1 MERDFF
7 YLCISKFKFSVVKK
21 YIVLTVLFVLPIVAY
36 MFFATA
42 SHNSLFLPV
51 ISKNHSELPSQFVS
65 LNGEKVVLDKN
76 ITVLGFPGSNIDEV
90 KANLF
95 NLNQKI
101 YNKYEGFIDFQM
113 VMILPD
119 GNQDKIKAIMLEFR
133 RLSNDL
139 KNWHFLFGKPEAIQA
154 YFNTFNFKNK
164 LDTFTATSFVYIIDK
179 EKSLRGRKGQKI
191 KGKVEYRECYNT
203 ISAAEL
209 HNEMSDDVKILLRE
223 YRLALKKNKRKDDF
237 RDKIEQ
243 EVIKK

>member
-1 MERDFF
+1 M
-7 YLCISKFKFSVVKK
+7 KK
-21 YIVLTVLFVLPIVAY
+21 YIVLSVLFILPIVAY

-42 SHNSLFLPV
+42 SHNSLFLPI
-51 ISKNHSELPSQFVS
+51 ISKNHSDVPSQFVS
-65 LNGEKVVLDKN
+65 LNNEKITLDKN
-76 ITVLGFPGSNIDEV
+76 ITVLGFPGSDIEEV

-101 YNKYEGFIDFQM
+101 YNKYGGFKDFQM
-113 VMILPD
+113 VMILPE

-139 KNWHFLFGKPEAIQA
+139 KNWHFLFGKPEDIEA
-154 YFNTFNFKNK
+154 YFKTFKFKNTLNDK
-164 LDTFTATSFVYIIDK
+164 TGSSFVYILDK
-179 EKSLRGRKGQKI
+179 DRNLRGRTGQKI
-191 KGKVEYRECYNT
+191 KNKIEYRESYNT

-223 YRLALKKNKRKDDF
+223 YRLALKKNKRKDEF

>member
-1 MERDFF
+1 M
-7 YLCISKFKFSVVKK
+7 KK
-21 YIVLTVLFVLPIVAY
+21 YLVLSVLFILPIVAY

-42 SHNSLFLPV
+42 SHNSLFLPI
-51 ISKNHSELPSQFVS
+51 ISKNHSDIPSQFVS
-65 LNGEKVVLDKN
+65 LNKEKITLDQN
-76 ITVLGFPGSNIDEV
+76 ITVLGFPGSDIDEV

-101 YNKYEGFIDFQM
+101 YNKYGGFKDFQM

-139 KNWHFLFGKPEAIQA
+139 KNWHFLFGKPEDIET
-154 YFNTFNFKNK
+154 YFNAFNFKNSLNDK
-164 LDTFTATSFVYIIDK
+164 TGTSFVYILDK

-223 YRLALKKNKRKDDF
+223 YRLALKKNKRKDEF

-243 EVIKK
+243 EVKKK

>member
-1 MERDFF
+1 
-7 YLCISKFKFSVVKK
+7 VKK
-21 YIVLTVLFVLPIVAY
+21 YLVLSVLFILPIVAY

-51 ISKNHSELPSQFVS
+51 ISKNHADIPSQFVS
-65 LNGEKVVLDKN
+65 LNNEKITLDKN
-76 ITVLGFPGSNIDEV
+76 ITVLGFPGSDIEEV

-101 YNKYEGFIDFQM
+101 YNKYGGFKDFQM

-139 KNWHFLFGKPEAIQA
+139 KNWHFLFGKPEDIET
-154 YFNTFNFKNK
+154 YFNTFNFKNSLNDK
-164 LDTFTATSFVYIIDK
+164 SGTSFVYIIDK
-179 EKSLRGRKGQKI
+179 EKCLRGRTGQKI

-223 YRLALKKNKRKDDF
+223 YRLALKKNKRKDEF

-243 EVIKK
+243 EVINKK

>member
-1 MERDFF
+1 
-7 YLCISKFKFSVVKK
+7 
-21 YIVLTVLFVLPIVAY
+21 

-42 SHNSLFLPV
+42 SHNSLFLPI
-51 ISKNHSELPSQFVS
+51 ISKNHSDIPSQFVS
-65 LNGEKVVLDKN
+65 LNKEKITLDQN
-76 ITVLGFPGSNIDEV
+76 ITVLGFPGSDIDEV

-101 YNKYEGFIDFQM
+101 YNKYGGFKDFQM

-139 KNWHFLFGKPEAIQA
+139 KNWHFLFGKPEDIET
-154 YFNTFNFKNK
+154 YFNAFNFKNSLNDK
-164 LDTFTATSFVYIIDK
+164 TGTSFVYILDK

-223 YRLALKKNKRKDDF
+223 YRLALKKNKRKDEF

-243 EVIKK
+243 EVKKK

>member
-1 MERDFF
+1 M
-7 YLCISKFKFSVVKK
+7 
-21 YIVLTVLFVLPIVAY
+21 
-36 MFFATA
+36 
-42 SHNSLFLPV
+42 
-51 ISKNHSELPSQFVS
+51 
-65 LNGEKVVLDKN
+65 VLDKN

-101 YNKYEGFIDFQM
+101 YNKYEGFKDFQM

-139 KNWHFLFGKPEAIQA
+139 KNWHFLFGKPEAIQT

-164 LDTFTATSFVYIIDK
+164 LDSYTATSFVYIIDK
-179 EKSLRGRKGQKI
+179 EKNLRGRKGQKI

>member
-1 MERDFF
+1 M
-7 YLCISKFKFSVVKK
+7 KK
-21 YIVLTVLFVLPIVAY
+21 YLVLSVLFILPIVAY

-42 SHNSLFLPV
+42 SHNSLFLPI
-51 ISKNHSELPSQFVS
+51 ISKNHTDIPSQFFS
-65 LNGEKVVLDKN
+65 LNKEKITLDKN
-76 ITVLGFPGSNIDEV
+76 ITVLGFPGSDIDEV

-101 YNKYEGFIDFQM
+101 YNKYGGFKDFQM

-139 KNWHFLFGKPEAIQA
+139 KNWHFLFGKPADIET
-154 YFNTFNFKNK
+154 YFNSFGFKNRLNDK
-164 LDTFTATSFVYIIDK
+164 TGTSFVYIIDK
-179 EKSLRGRKGQKI
+179 EKSLRGRKGQEI

-223 YRLALKKNKRKDDF
+223 YRLALKKNKRKDEF

-243 EVIKK
+243 EVVKKDSSKK

>member
-1 MERDFF
+1 
-7 YLCISKFKFSVVKK
+7 
-21 YIVLTVLFVLPIVAY
+21 

-51 ISKNHSELPSQFVS
+51 ISKNHSDIPTQFVS
-65 LNGEKVVLDKN
+65 LNNEKISLDKN
-76 ITVLGFPGSNIDEV
+76 ITVLGFPGSDIEEV

-101 YNKYEGFIDFQM
+101 YNKYGGFKDFQM

-119 GNQDKIKAIMLEFR
+119 GNQEKIQAIMLEFR

-139 KNWHFLFGKPEAIQA
+139 KNWHFLFGKPEDIKT
-154 YFNTFNFKNK
+154 YFSSFHFKNTLNDK
-164 LDTFTATSFVYIIDK
+164 SGTSFVYIIDK
-179 EKSLRGRKGQKI
+179 EKNLRGRKGQKI

-223 YRLALKKNKRKDDF
+223 YRLALKKNKRKDEF

-243 EVIKK
+243 EVVKKESSKK

>member
-1 MERDFF
+1 
-7 YLCISKFKFSVVKK
+7 
-21 YIVLTVLFVLPIVAY
+21 

-42 SHNSLFLPV
+42 SHNSLFLPI
-51 ISKNHSELPSQFVS
+51 ISKNHTDIPSQFVS
-65 LNGEKVVLDKN
+65 LNKEKITLDKN
-76 ITVLGFPGSNIDEV
+76 ITVLGFPGSDIEEV

-101 YNKYEGFIDFQM
+101 YNKYGGFKDFQM

-139 KNWHFLFGKPEAIQA
+139 KNWHFLFGDPEDIET
-154 YFNTFNFKNK
+154 YFNTFNFKNTLNNK
-164 LDTFTATSFVYIIDK
+164 SGTSFVYIIDK
-179 EKSLRGRKGQKI
+179 EKCLRGRSGQKI

-223 YRLALKKNKRKDDF
+223 YRLALKKNKRKDEF

-243 EVIKK
+243 RVEIKSKK

>member
-1 MERDFF
+1 M
-7 YLCISKFKFSVVKK
+7 KK
-21 YIVLTVLFVLPIVAY
+21 YLVLSVLFILPIVAY

-42 SHNSLFLPV
+42 SHNSLFLPI
-51 ISKNHSELPSQFVS
+51 ISKNHSDIPSQFVS
-65 LNGEKVVLDKN
+65 LNKEKITLDKN
-76 ITVLGFPGSNIDEV
+76 ITVLGFPGSDIEEV

-101 YNKYEGFIDFQM
+101 YNKYGGFKDFQM

-139 KNWHFLFGKPEAIQA
+139 KNWHFLFGKPEDIET
-154 YFNTFNFKNK
+154 YFNSFHLKNSLNDK
-164 LDTFTATSFVYIIDK
+164 SGTSFVYIIDK
-179 EKSLRGRKGQKI
+179 EKSLRGRTGQEI

-223 YRLALKKNKRKDDF
+223 YRLALKKNKRKDEF

>member
-1 MERDFF
+1 
-7 YLCISKFKFSVVKK
+7 
-21 YIVLTVLFVLPIVAY
+21 

-42 SHNSLFLPV
+42 SHNSLFLPI
-51 ISKNHSELPSQFVS
+51 ISKNHSDIPSQFIA
-65 LNGEKVVLDKN
+65 LNNEKISLDKN
-76 ITVLGFPGSNIDEV
+76 ITVLGFPGSDIEEV

-101 YNKYEGFIDFQM
+101 YNKYGGFKDFQM

-139 KNWHFLFGKPEAIQA
+139 KNWHFLFGKPEDIET
-154 YFNTFNFKNK
+154 YFNSFHFNNK
-164 LDTFTATSFVYIIDK
+164 LNNKSGTSFVYIIDK
-179 EKSLRGRKGQKI
+179 EKSVRGRQGQKI

-223 YRLALKKNKRKDDF
+223 YRLALKKNKRKDEF

-243 EVIKK
+243 EVKKN

>member
-1 MERDFF
+1 
-7 YLCISKFKFSVVKK
+7 
-21 YIVLTVLFVLPIVAY
+21 

-42 SHNSLFLPV
+42 SHNSLFLPI
-51 ISKNHSELPSQFVS
+51 ISKNHSDIPSQFVS
-65 LNGEKVVLDKN
+65 LNKEKITLDQN
-76 ITVLGFPGSNIDEV
+76 ITVLGFPGCDIDEV

-101 YNKYEGFIDFQM
+101 YNKYGGFKDFQM

-139 KNWHFLFGKPEAIQA
+139 KNWHFLFGKPEDIET
-154 YFNTFNFKNK
+154 YFNAFNFKNSLNDK
-164 LDTFTATSFVYIIDK
+164 TGTSFVYILDK

>member
-101 YNKYEGFIDFQM
+101 YNKYEGFKDFQM

-139 KNWHFLFGKPEAIQA
+139 KNWHFLFGKPEAIQT

-164 LDTFTATSFVYIIDK
+164 LDSYTATSFVYIIDK
-179 EKSLRGRKGQKI
+179 EKNLRGRKGQKI

>member
-1 MERDFF
+1 M
-7 YLCISKFKFSVVKK
+7 KK
-21 YIVLTVLFVLPIVAY
+21 YIVLTVLFILPIVAY

-42 SHNSLFLPV
+42 SHNSLFLPI
-51 ISKNHSELPSQFVS
+51 ISKNHADIPSHFVS
-65 LNGEKVVLDKN
+65 LNKEKITLDKN
-76 ITVLGFPGSNIDEV
+76 ITVLGFPGSDIEEV

-101 YNKYEGFIDFQM
+101 YNKYGGFKDFQM

-139 KNWHFLFGKPEAIQA
+139 KNWHYLFGKPEDIET
-154 YFNTFNFKNK
+154 YFNSFHFKNSLNDK
-164 LDTFTATSFVYIIDK
+164 SGTSFVYIIDK
-179 EKSLRGRKGQKI
+179 EKSVRGRKGQKI

-223 YRLALKKNKRKDDF
+223 YRLALKKNKRKDEF

-243 EVIKK
+243 EVINKK

>member
-1 MERDFF
+1 
-7 YLCISKFKFSVVKK
+7 
-21 YIVLTVLFVLPIVAY
+21 LPIVAY

-42 SHNSLFLPV
+42 SHNSLFLPI
-51 ISKNHSELPSQFVS
+51 ISKNHSEIPNQFVS
-65 LNGEKVVLDKN
+65 LNSEKVVLEKN
-76 ITVLGFPGSNIDEV
+76 ITVLGFPGNDIDEV

-101 YNKYEGFIDFQM
+101 YNKYGGFKDFQM
-113 VMILPD
+113 VMILPE
-119 GNQDKIKAIMLEFR
+119 GNQEKIKAIMLEFR

-139 KNWHFLFGKPEAIQA
+139 KNWHFLFGKPKDIEN
-154 YFNTFNFKNK
+154 YFNSFHFKNSLNDK
-164 LDTFTATSFVYIIDK
+164 TGTSFVYILDK
-179 EKSLRGRKGQKI
+179 EISLRGRKGQKI
-191 KGKVEYRECYNT
+191 KGVTEYRECYNT

-243 EVIKK
+243 EVVKKESSKK

>member
-1 MERDFF
+1 
-7 YLCISKFKFSVVKK
+7 
-21 YIVLTVLFVLPIVAY
+21 

-42 SHNSLFLPV
+42 SHNSLFLPI
-51 ISKNHSELPSQFVS
+51 ISKNHTDIPSQFVS
-65 LNGEKVVLDKN
+65 LNKEKITLDKN
-76 ITVLGFPGSNIDEV
+76 ITVLGFPGSDIDEV

-101 YNKYEGFIDFQM
+101 YNKYGGFKDFQM

-139 KNWHFLFGKPEAIQA
+139 KNWHFLFGKPDEIET
-154 YFNTFNFKNK
+154 YFNSFRFKNSLNDK
-164 LDTFTATSFVYIIDK
+164 SGTSFVYIIDK

-191 KGKVEYRECYNT
+191 KGKIEYRECYNT

-223 YRLALKKNKRKDDF
+223 YRLALKKNKRKDEF

-243 EVIKK
+243 EVKKK

>member
-1 MERDFF
+1 M
-7 YLCISKFKFSVVKK
+7 KK
-21 YIVLTVLFVLPIVAY
+21 YIVLTVLFILPIVAY

-42 SHNSLFLPV
+42 SHNSLFLPI
-51 ISKNHSELPSQFVS
+51 ISKNHSDIPNQFVS
-65 LNGEKVVLDKN
+65 LNNEKISLDKN
-76 ITVLGFPGSNIDEV
+76 ITVLGFPGSDIEEV

-101 YNKYEGFIDFQM
+101 YNKYGGFKDFQM

-139 KNWHFLFGKPEAIQA
+139 KNWHFLFGKPEDIET
-154 YFNTFNFKNK
+154 YFNSFHFHNALNDKSG
-164 LDTFTATSFVYIIDK
+164 TSFVYIIDK
-179 EKSLRGRKGQKI
+179 EKNLRGRKGQKI
-191 KGKVEYRECYNT
+191 KGVVEYRECYNT

-223 YRLALKKNKRKDDF
+223 YRLALKKNKRKDEF

-243 EVIKK
+243 EVKKN

>member
-1 MERDFF
+1 
-7 YLCISKFKFSVVKK
+7 
-21 YIVLTVLFVLPIVAY
+21 
-36 MFFATA
+36 MFFASA
-42 SHNSLFLPV
+42 SHNSLFLPI
-51 ISKNHSELPSQFVS
+51 ISKNHTDIPIQFVS
-65 LNGEKVVLDKN
+65 LNNEKITLDKN
-76 ITVLGFPGSNIDEV
+76 ITVLGFPGSDIDEV

-101 YNKYEGFIDFQM
+101 YNKYGGFKDFQM

-119 GNQDKIKAIMLEFR
+119 GNQEKIKAIMLEFR

-139 KNWHFLFGKPEAIQA
+139 KNWHFLFGKPEDIET
-154 YFNTFNFKNK
+154 YFNSFNFKNTLNDK
-164 LDTFTATSFVYIIDK
+164 SGTSFVYIIDK
-179 EKSLRGRKGQKI
+179 EKCLRGRKGQEI

-223 YRLALKKNKRKDDF
+223 YRLALKKNKRKDEF

-243 EVIKK
+243 EVKKK

>member
-1 MERDFF
+1 M
-7 YLCISKFKFSVVKK
+7 KK
-21 YIVLTVLFVLPIVAY
+21 YLVLSVLFILPIVAY

-42 SHNSLFLPV
+42 SHNSLFLPI
-51 ISKNHSELPSQFVS
+51 ISKNHADIPSQFVS
-65 LNGEKVVLDKN
+65 LNKEKITLDKN
-76 ITVLGFPGSNIDEV
+76 ITVLGFPGNDIDEV

-101 YNKYEGFIDFQM
+101 YNKYGGFKDFQM

-119 GNQDKIKAIMLEFR
+119 GNQEKIKAIMLEFR

-139 KNWHFLFGKPEAIQA
+139 KNWHFLFGKPEDIET
-154 YFNTFNFKNK
+154 YFNTFNFKNTLNDK
-164 LDTFTATSFVYIIDK
+164 SGTSFVYIIDK
-179 EKSLRGRKGQKI
+179 EKCLRGRAGQKI

-223 YRLALKKNKRKDDF
+223 YRLALKKNKRKDEF

-243 EVIKK
+243 EVKKK

>member
-1 MERDFF
+1 
-7 YLCISKFKFSVVKK
+7 
-21 YIVLTVLFVLPIVAY
+21 

-42 SHNSLFLPV
+42 SHNSLFLPI
-51 ISKNHSELPSQFVS
+51 ISKNHSDIPSQFIS
-65 LNGEKVVLDKN
+65 LNKEKITLDKN
-76 ITVLGFPGSNIDEV
+76 ITVLGFPGSDIDEV

-101 YNKYEGFIDFQM
+101 YNKYGGFKDFQM

-119 GNQDKIKAIMLEFR
+119 GNQEKIKAIMLEFR

-139 KNWHFLFGKPEAIQA
+139 KNWHFLFGKPEDIET
-154 YFNTFNFKNK
+154 YFNSFNFKNNLNDK
-164 LDTFTATSFVYIIDK
+164 SGTSFVYIIDK
-179 EKSLRGRKGQKI
+179 EKCLRGRKGQEI

-223 YRLALKKNKRKDDF
+223 YRLALKKNKRKDEF

-243 EVIKK
+243 EVVKKESSKK

>member
-1 MERDFF
+1 M
-7 YLCISKFKFSVVKK
+7 KK
-21 YIVLTVLFVLPIVAY
+21 YLVLSVLFILPIVAY

-42 SHNSLFLPV
+42 SHNSLFLPI
-51 ISKNHSELPSQFVS
+51 ISKNHTDIPSQFVS
-65 LNGEKVVLDKN
+65 LNKEKITLDKN
-76 ITVLGFPGSNIDEV
+76 ITVLGFPGSDIEEV

-101 YNKYEGFIDFQM
+101 YNKYGGFKDFQM

-139 KNWHFLFGKPEAIQA
+139 KNWHFLFGDPEDIET
-154 YFNTFNFKNK
+154 YFNTFNFKNTLNNK
-164 LDTFTATSFVYIIDK
+164 SGTSFVYIIDK
-179 EKSLRGRKGQKI
+179 EKCLRGRSGQKI

-223 YRLALKKNKRKDDF
+223 YRLALKKNKRKDEF

-243 EVIKK
+243 RVEIKSKK

>member
-1 MERDFF
+1 M
-7 YLCISKFKFSVVKK
+7 KK
-21 YIVLTVLFVLPIVAY
+21 YLVLSVLFILPIVAY

-42 SHNSLFLPV
+42 SHNSLFLPI
-51 ISKNHSELPSQFVS
+51 ISKNHSDIPSQFVS
-65 LNGEKVVLDKN
+65 LNNEKITLDKN
-76 ITVLGFPGSNIDEV
+76 ITVLGFPGSDIEEV

-101 YNKYEGFIDFQM
+101 YNKYGGFKDFQM

-119 GNQDKIKAIMLEFR
+119 GNQEKIKAIMLEFR

-139 KNWHFLFGKPEAIQA
+139 KNWHFLFGKPEDIVT
-154 YFNTFNFKNK
+154 YFNSFHFKNTLNDK
-164 LDTFTATSFVYIIDK
+164 SGTSFVYIIDK
-179 EKSLRGRKGQKI
+179 EKSVRGRKGQKI

-223 YRLALKKNKRKDDF
+223 YRLALKKNKRKDEF

-243 EVIKK
+243 EVIKKK

>member
-1 MERDFF
+1 M
-7 YLCISKFKFSVVKK
+7 KK
-21 YIVLTVLFVLPIVAY
+21 YFVLSVLFFLPIVAY

-51 ISKNHSELPSQFVS
+51 ISKNHVDVPSQFLS
-65 LNGEKVVLDKN
+65 LNGEKISLDQK
-76 ITVLGFPGSNIDEV
+76 ITILGFPGNDIEEV

-101 YNKYEGFIDFQM
+101 YNKYGGFKDFQM
-113 VMILPD
+113 VMIMPE
-119 GNQDKIKAIMLEFR
+119 GNQEKIKAIMLEFR

-139 KNWHFLFGKPEAIQA
+139 KNWHFLFGKPVEIEN
-154 YFNTFNFKNK
+154 YFNSFKFKNS
-164 LDTFTATSFVYIIDK
+164 LDVHTGTSFVYIIDK

>member
-1 MERDFF
+1 M
-7 YLCISKFKFSVVKK
+7 VKK

-101 YNKYEGFIDFQM
+101 YNKYEGFKDFQM

-139 KNWHFLFGKPEAIQA
+139 KNWHFLFGKPEAIQT

-179 EKSLRGRKGQKI
+179 EKNLRGRKGQKI

>member
-101 YNKYEGFIDFQM
+101 YNKYEGFKDFQM

-191 KGKVEYRECYNT
+191 KGKVEYRESYNT

>member
-1 MERDFF
+1 
-7 YLCISKFKFSVVKK
+7 VKK

-90 KANLF
+90 KGNLI

-101 YNKYEGFIDFQM
+101 FFKYQDFKDFQI
-113 VMILPD
+113 VMILPYGSQND
-119 GNQDKIKAIMLEFR
+119 IKLFINELKFKYNY
-133 RLSNDL
+133 SNL
-139 KNWHFLFGKPEAIQA
+139 KNWHFLFAKPEAIET
-154 YFNTFNFKNK
+154 YYKTFKLKNK
-164 LDTFTATSFVYIIDK
+164 LNTFTGTPFVYILDK

-237 RDKIEQ
+237 RDNIEKT
-243 EVIKK
+243 VKNNN

>member
-1 MERDFF
+1 M
-7 YLCISKFKFSVVKK
+7 KK
-21 YIVLTVLFVLPIVAY
+21 YFVLSVLFFLPIVAY

-51 ISKNHSELPSQFVS
+51 ISKNHADVPSQFVS
-65 LNGEKVVLDKN
+65 LNGEKISLDQK
-76 ITVLGFPGSNIDEV
+76 ITILGFPGNDIEEV

-101 YNKYEGFIDFQM
+101 YNKYGGFKDFQM
-113 VMILPD
+113 VMIMPD
-119 GNQDKIKAIMLEFR
+119 GNQEKIKAIMLEFR

-139 KNWHFLFGKPEAIQA
+139 KNWHFLFGKPVEIEN
-154 YFNTFNFKNK
+154 YFNSFKFKNT
-164 LDTFTATSFVYIIDK
+164 LNVHTGTSFVYIIDR

-243 EVIKK
+243 EVSKK

>member
-1 MERDFF
+1 
-7 YLCISKFKFSVVKK
+7 
-21 YIVLTVLFVLPIVAY
+21 

-42 SHNSLFLPV
+42 SHNSLFLPI
-51 ISKNHSELPSQFVS
+51 ISKNHSDIPSQFVS
-65 LNGEKVVLDKN
+65 LNNEKITLDKN
-76 ITVLGFPGSNIDEV
+76 ITVLGFPGSDIEEV

-101 YNKYEGFIDFQM
+101 YNKYGGFKDFQM

-119 GNQDKIKAIMLEFR
+119 GNQEKIKAIMLEFR

-139 KNWHFLFGKPEAIQA
+139 KNWHFLFGKPEDIET
-154 YFNTFNFKNK
+154 YFNTFNFKNTLNDK
-164 LDTFTATSFVYIIDK
+164 SGTSFVYIIDK
-179 EKSLRGRKGQKI
+179 EKCLRGRKGQEI

-223 YRLALKKNKRKDDF
+223 YRLALKKNKRKDEF

-243 EVIKK
+243 EVKKK

>member
-101 YNKYEGFIDFQM
+101 YNKYEGFKDFQM

-179 EKSLRGRKGQKI
+179 EKNLRGRKGQKI

>member
-1 MERDFF
+1 M
-7 YLCISKFKFSVVKK
+7 KK
-21 YIVLTVLFVLPIVAY
+21 YLVLSVLFILPIVAY

-42 SHNSLFLPV
+42 SHNSLFLPI
-51 ISKNHSELPSQFVS
+51 ISKNHSDIPSQFVS
-65 LNGEKVVLDKN
+65 LNGEKISLANN
-76 ITVLGFPGSNIDEV
+76 ISVLGFPGSDIEEV

-101 YNKYEGFIDFQM
+101 YNKYGGFKDFQM

-119 GNQDKIKAIMLEFR
+119 GNQEKIKAIMLEFR

-139 KNWHFLFGKPEAIQA
+139 RNWHFLFGKPEEIET
-154 YFNTFNFKNK
+154 YFNSFHFNNSLNDK
-164 LDTFTATSFVYIIDK
+164 TGTSFVYIIDK
-179 EKSLRGRKGQKI
+179 EKNVRGRKGQKI

-223 YRLALKKNKRKDDF
+223 YRLALKKNKRKDEF

-243 EVIKK
+243 KVSKNN